1 MLNGMMA
8 GLSAAGG
15 DFVGALLRPVAQSF
29 GDMAYYALIARFI
42 RNEIDQFGF
51 QMMERVS
58 STVAAVALILVTIWV
73 FFQGLRMITGQS
85 RESMMALVVNAL
97 RITLIVAAATT
108 IGIGGNDMHQF
119 VSEELPSVI
128 TRAVTGDES
137 DTAEEQI
144 DENLAAMQFAMSSI
158 DAINIVQDPTLQSD
172 KKQAMMM
179 VAVGTAGPA
188 MVGGA
193 MLLLYQ
199 VAMALFI
206 GLGPFFVLCLI
217 FDQTKQFFQRWL
229 MYGISTMFS
238 MAVLSAMIAIATKV
252 VLAVAGA
259 FWVSTTLGAL
269 TGLSLNQGMN
279 TIALQQGGVG
289 LLLTVLI
296 ISTPPMAANFFNGAV
311 GYFSPSSAVGTA
323 GYRPGQMAGG
333 APTWS
338 QPSAPS
344 SVGRPGANPGEP
356 GFRGY
361 APQSLPAYGSA
372 QVNSGMSQAPMQST
386 YNNPATNPNYGMQ
399 PAVQPQGLRGAAA
412 NPNQPQQTPPN
423 T

>member
-1 MLNGMMA
+1 MLNGI
-8 GLSAAGG
+8 AAGFSTSSG
-15 DFVGALLRPVAQSF
+15 DFLGALLRPVAQSF
-29 GDMAYYALIARFI
+29 GDLAYYALISRFV

-51 QMMERVS
+51 NMMERVS
-58 STVAAVALILVTIWV
+58 STVAAVALIVVTIWV
-73 FFQGLRMITGQS
+73 FFQGLRMVTGQS
-85 RESMMALVVNAL
+85 RESMMALVINAL

-108 IGIGGNDMHQF
+108 IGIGGNDMHRF
-119 VSEELPSVI
+119 VSEEMPSVI
-128 TRAVTGDES
+128 TRAVTGNES
-137 DTAEEQI
+137 DTVEEQI
-144 DENLAAMQFAMSSI
+144 DQNLAAMQFALSSI

-179 VAVGTAGPA
+179 VAAGTAGPA

-193 MLLLYQ
+193 LLLLYQ

-217 FDQTKQFFQRWL
+217 FDQTKQLFQRWL

-238 MAVLSAMIAIATKV
+238 LAVLSAMIAIATKV

-311 GYFSPSSAVGTA
+311 GGFSPFAQVGQA
-323 GYRPGQMAGG
+323 GYRQGSFAGG
-333 APTWS
+333 GGHNWS
-338 QPSAPS
+338 GGRGY
-344 SVGRPGANPGEP
+344 GRPGANPGEP
-356 GFRGY
+356 GFAGY
-361 APQSLPAYGSA
+361 SPASSQPAPRHQTTASPMTSQSA
-372 QVNSGMSQAPMQST
+372 
-386 YNNPATNPNYGMQ
+386 YNNPATNPNYGAQ
-399 PAVQPQGLRGAAA
+399 QVVQPSGLRGAASTA
-412 NPNQPQQTPPN
+412 PSQQQNPPPA
-423 T
+423 

>member
-1 MLNGMMA
+1 MLNGMIS
-8 GLSAAGG
+8 GLYAAGG
-15 DFVGALLRPVAQSF
+15 DFIGTLLRPMVQSF
-29 GDMAYYALIARFI
+29 GELMYYTLVARFI
-42 RNEIDQFGF
+42 RSEIDHFGF
-51 QMMERVS
+51 TMMERIS
-58 STVAAVALILVTIWV
+58 STVGVTALILVTIWV

-85 RESMMALVVNAL
+85 RESMMALVMNAL

-108 IGIGGNDMHQF
+108 IGVGGNKMHEF
-119 VSEELPSVI
+119 VSVDMPSVI
-128 TRAVTGDES
+128 TRAVTGEDS

-144 DENLAAMQFAMSSI
+144 DENLAAMQFAMQSI

-206 GLGPFFVLCLI
+206 GLGPLFVLCLI
-217 FDQTKQFFQRWL
+217 FDQTKQLFQRWL

-238 MAVLSAMIAIATKV
+238 MAVLSAMIAIATKL

-259 FWVSTTLGAL
+259 FWISTTLGAL

-311 GYFSPSSAVGTA
+311 GGFSPFAQVGQA
-323 GYRPGQMAGG
+323 GYRQGSMAGG
-333 APTWS
+333 APNWS
-338 QPSAPS
+338 QPSQAAS
-344 SVGRPGANPGEP
+344 YGRPGANPGEP

-361 APQSLPAYGSA
+361 APSA
-372 QVNSGMSQAPMQST
+372 QNSTPSYQST
-386 YNNPATNPNYGMQ
+386 ASPMTQQSAYNNPATNPNYGAQ
-399 PAVQPQGLRGAAA
+399 PAAQQSGLRGAAA
-412 NPNQPQQTPPN
+412 TPPNQPQNSPPV
-423 T
+423 